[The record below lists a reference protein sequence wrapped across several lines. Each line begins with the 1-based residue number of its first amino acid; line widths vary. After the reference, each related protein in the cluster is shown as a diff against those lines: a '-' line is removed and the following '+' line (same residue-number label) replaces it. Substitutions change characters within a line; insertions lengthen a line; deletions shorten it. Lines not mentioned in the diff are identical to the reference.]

1 MINSKNV
8 FFGVIFFLGLTT
20 SSFSQESKAFPLWKE
35 IPGAIKSETYKEEP
49 RLDDKGNR
57 TGIRKVV
64 EPTLMPFLVEN
75 ASSKNPAVVICPGG
89 GYSVLSI
96 DKEGINVA
104 KWFNSIGVSAFVLKY
119 RLPTDEIM
127 TNKSV
132 APLQDAQEAIRILRR
147 NAVKWNLDQ
156 NKIGIIGFSAGG
168 HLASTASTHY
178 LDKVYESK
186 DEVSAR
192 PDFSMLIY
200 PVISMENGITHNGSR
215 ESLLG
220 KTPTDDLIAK
230 YSNEKQVNEN
240 TPPTF
245 LLHATDDKAVPVE
258 NSINYYLA
266 LKKNK
271 VSAEMHLYQNGGHGF
286 GLGTIGTNTDWPM
299 ACKSW
304 LTANSIIVDKAIAI
318 KTNDANQNY
327 LFAYFKA
334 NGEDGLH
341 FASSAD
347 GYQWQSLKNDTP
359 FLTPEVGKDK
369 LMRDPCIIK
378 GGDGLF
384 HMVWTVSWTDKG
396 IGYATSKDLIHWSK
410 QEFIPVMGHEEKTR
424 NTWAPEITFDEKSKE
439 YMIYWASTIEG
450 KFLETKSN
458 EEKGYNHRIYY
469 TTTKDFKKFSKTKL
483 LYEPGFNVIDASIVK
498 QGDVFVMY
506 LKDET
511 KVPVQ
516 KNIKIATSKNLT
528 GTYTKASEPI
538 TGNYWAEGPTAIQI
552 DSKWIVYFDKYRDH
566 IYGAVQQT
574 EKGWDDISDKVSFPN
589 GTRHGTVIKV
599 DPEII
604 SNLKKE

>member
-1 MINSKNV
+1 MNRINKMIL
-8 FFGVIFFLGLTT
+8 FGSILFLGL
-20 SSFSQESKAFPLWKE
+20 SINSFAQESAAFPLWNQ
-35 IPGAIKSETYKEEP
+35 IPGAIKNEAYKEEP
-49 RLDDKGNR
+49 RLDAQGIR
-57 TGIRKVV
+57 TGIRKVT

-75 ASSKNPAVVICPGG
+75 NSGTSAAVVICPGG

-104 KWFNSIGVSAFVLKY
+104 KWFNSIGISAFVLKY
-119 RLPTDEIM
+119 RLPSDDIM
-127 TNKSV
+127 TDKTIG
-132 APLQDAQEAIRILRR
+132 PLQDAQEAIRVLRR
-147 NAVKWNLDQ
+147 NAVKWNLDVT
-156 NKIGIIGFSAGG
+156 KIGIIGFSAGG

-178 LDKVYESK
+178 LDKVYDSK
-186 DEVSAR
+186 EDISAR

-200 PVISMENGITHNGSR
+200 PVISMENGITHNGSK

-220 KTPTDDLIAK
+220 KTASAELIAK
-230 YSNEKQVNEN
+230 YSNEKEVNEN

-245 LLHATDDKAVPVE
+245 LVHATDDHAVPVE

-271 VSAEMHLYQNGGHGF
+271 VAAEMHLYQNGGHGF
-286 GLGTIGTNTDWPM
+286 GLGTKGTNTDWPT
-299 ACKSW
+299 ACKKW
-304 LTANSIIVDKAIAI
+304 LIANKFLEE
-318 KTNDANQNY
+318 KPTY
-327 LFAYFKA
+327 LFSYFKG

-341 FASSAD
+341 FASSVD
-347 GYQWQSLKNDTP
+347 GYEWKTLKNDKS

-396 IGYATSKDLIHWSK
+396 IGYASSKDLINWSK
-410 QEFIPVMGHEEKTR
+410 QEFIPVMAHEKEAR
-424 NTWAPEITFDEKSKE
+424 NTWAPEITFDEKSKT
-439 YMIYWASTIEG
+439 YMIYWASTIDG
-450 KFLETKSN
+450 KFLETKSE

-483 LYEPGFNVIDASIVK
+483 LYEPGFNVIDASILK
-498 QGDVFVMY
+498 QDKGYVMF

-516 KNIKIATSKNLT
+516 KNLKVAYSDNLT
-528 GTYTKASEPI
+528 GPYTKASAPI
-538 TGNYWAEGPTAIQI
+538 TGNYWAEGPTAIKI
-552 DSKWIVYFDKYRDH
+552 DNNWIVYFDKYTQKK
-566 IYGAVQQT
+566 YGAVKQT
-574 EKGWDDISDKVSFPN
+574 ETGWEDISDKVSFPQ

-599 DPEII
+599 SPEII
-604 SNLKKE
+604 ANLKKE